1 VRRPPPTLLLVAAL
15 GAAACARPKV
25 QITPEFD
32 LRTDA
37 GTSLECAAFAD
48 LGCVNFI
55 KFQIAEE
62 GDLTPST
69 QCITVD
75 KRLNTLC
82 DVTQLEHGS
91 EIFRYDRD
99 ARVQIKMWGVR
110 IFPATSCEII
120 PECPYKSLFYGA
132 TEYLKAGEV
141 QGGQLPL
148 RITDAKACG
157 QREVYRPRGSRDC
170 YSVCEYSEPVCELQ
184 DGCVCLVQ
192 DDAGVPQLGGVWE
205 NVDAG
210 VD

>member
-1 VRRPPPTLLLVAAL
+1 VRRPPPTLLLLAAL

-37 GTSLECAAFAD
+37 GTPLECSAFAD

-55 KFQIAEE
+55 KFQIAEQ
-62 GDLTPST
+62 GDLTPPL

-82 DVTQLEHGS
+82 DLDQLAKGT

-99 ARVQIKMWGVR
+99 ARVQLKLWGLRV
-110 IFPATSCEII
+110 FPATSCEIV
-120 PECPYKSLFYGA
+120 PDCPPKTLFAGK
-132 TEYLKAGEV
+132 TEFVTVGEL
-141 QGGQLPL
+141 QDGKLPL
-148 RITDAKACG
+148 TITDAKACG
-157 QREVYRPRGSRDC
+157 RREVYHPRGNRDC

-184 DGCVCLVQ
+184 EGCVCLVQ
-192 DDAGVPQLGGVWE
+192 DDAGVRSLGGAWE
-205 NVDAG
+205 NLDAG